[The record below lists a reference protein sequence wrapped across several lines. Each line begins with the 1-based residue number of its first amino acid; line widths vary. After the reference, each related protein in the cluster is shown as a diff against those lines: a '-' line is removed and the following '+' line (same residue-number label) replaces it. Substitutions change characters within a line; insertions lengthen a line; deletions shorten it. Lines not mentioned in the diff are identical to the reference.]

1 MKLHSKVVATY
12 TIEGQEVE
20 VQLCWKGENPL
31 EDGDRFYDFYNKD
44 GDCLNEGTP
53 YHDDGDGTPTQDLVT
68 EFLYPENFLVV
79 AGQECPLCQCGTIEE
94 TATEYKCCGECGNIW
109 NKPESTPQVILLP
122 SVDGIDHALGLIP
135 PVGWDGDM
143 DALNQKVLD
152 ALDKV
157 KAAQP
162 EDWNADD
169 LYPLLEADGFR
180 AATLLMATIW
190 D

>member
-1 MKLHSKVVATY
+1 VNPRNIENDYGCATFRILHGNATTKQGY
-12 TIEGQEVE
+12 TVPPSLIE
-20 VQLCWKGENPL
+20 K
-31 EDGDRFYDFYNKD
+31 
-44 GDCLNEGTP
+44 
-53 YHDDGDGTPTQDLVT
+53 GDGTPTQELVT
-68 EFLYPENFLVV
+68 EFLYPKNHLLMV
-79 AGQECPLCQCGTIEE
+79 AGQECPLCHCGTIEE

-135 PVGWDGDM
+135 PVGWEGDM

-157 KAAQP
+157 KATQP
-162 EDWNADD
+162 EDWTADD
-169 LYPLLEADGFR
+169 LYPLLKADGFR
-180 AATLLMATIW
+180 AANLLIATIW